1 MWSKDNRRVG
11 SIRAAKVFNSLSDFS
26 SYSDVVI
33 DISAFPRGI
42 FFPIMSKL
50 LEMFYEG
57 RSNPQKKCVPNLHA
71 VVAEN
76 PSLDAVI
83 QDEGVDEHA
92 CYLHGFG
99 ASIQMESTRDIPK
112 VWIPILGE
120 NQEIQLNKIRDF
132 INPEETC
139 PAIPFPSINPR
150 RNDSLILQ
158 YHRFLF
164 AELNINPN
172 DILYVDG

>member
-1 MWSKDNRRVG
+1 
-11 SIRAAKVFNSLSDFS
+11 
-26 SYSDVVI
+26 
-33 DISAFPRGI
+33 
-42 FFPIMSKL
+42 MSKL

-83 QDEGVDEHA
+83 QDEGVDDHA

-112 VWIPILGE
+112 VWRWFREKPLQHE
-120 NQEIQLNKIRDF
+120 KNSYLTA
-132 INPEETC
+132 INRIFSGDRATC
-139 PAIPFPSINPR
+139 
-150 RNDSLILQ
+150 
-158 YHRFLF
+158 
-164 AELNINPN
+164 
-172 DILYVDG
+172 